1 MGFTTIVDMRG
12 NATWNSV
19 KPILKVLQEYFA
31 AHIHTAHII
40 KPNNFFQKTRTSLGS
55 QKFKFETNLISTDAL
70 LKVLDPS
77 QLTKDLDGTLLYD
90 NSIWIELR
98 CVSCIKARSSIEYP
112 HLNRVRSKIVFS
124 LIESQILIEL

>member
-55 QKFKFETNLISTDAL
+55 QKYKFETNLISTDAL

-98 CVSCIKARSSIEYP
+98 CVSTLSVVLKPVISISICCCNDYFTYVYL
-112 HLNRVRSKIVFS
+112 H
-124 LIESQILIEL
+124 

>member
-55 QKFKFETNLISTDAL
+55 QKYKFETNLISTDAL

-98 CVSCIKARSSIEYP
+98 CVSTISVVLKPALQ
-112 HLNRVRSKIVFS
+112 LNPCAQ
-124 LIESQILIEL
+124 IESAVK

>member
-1 MGFTTIVDMRG
+1 MRG

-40 KPNNFFQKTRTSLGS
+40 KPDNFWQKQRTSLGS
-55 QKFKFETNLISTDAL
+55 QKYKFETNLISTDAL

-77 QLTKDLDGTLLYD
+77 QLTMDLDGTLLYD

-98 CVSCIKARSSIEYP
+98 CVSFQLLDYKIEVLGST
-112 HLNRVRSKIVFS
+112 HR
-124 LIESQILIEL
+124 

>member
-55 QKFKFETNLISTDAL
+55 QKYKFETNLISTDAL

-98 CVSCIKARSSIEYP
+98 CVSCIEARSSIESP

-124 LIESQILIEL
+124 LIESEILIEL